1 MISIQEAASQLR
13 ARRVSSL
20 ELTRACVSQ
29 IERLNPKVN
38 AFITVLRAEAEKA
51 AAERDAE
58 LARGIDRGPL
68 HGIPVAYK
76 DLIFTKGIRTTA
88 GSRIYENFI
97 PDHDAKLVEDFAKAG
112 VVLVGKTG
120 LHELAYGITSSNP
133 HFGPV
138 RNPHDL
144 ERIPGGSSGGSGAAV
159 VTDMC
164 YMAMGSDTGGSIRIP
179 ASFCGCVGLKPTFGR
194 VPRHGCFPLGF
205 SLDHMGPLTRTT
217 RDAAISLE
225 AISSLRG
232 SVLPNGQAS
241 IKGLRIGLPENYYF
255 DRTQPEVAAGVRK
268 MADAAAWLGAQ
279 VRPVRVPD
287 IDAINA
293 VARVILLV
301 EATAALSPH
310 LEKRDLFGT
319 DVMALFDQGRM
330 IPGVDYLNAQRLR
343 RKQQREFSK
352 IWKDVD
358 CLFLPGTPTTAPKIG
373 QTRMVIDGVE
383 DDVRLATTRPVR
395 AINAL
400 GLPVL
405 SLPTGTD
412 ATGLPMGVQIVGRLW
427 DESTL
432 IRLGS
437 ALEDAG
443 VTSIPVPAILKT
455 A

>member
-1 MISIQEAASQLR
+1 MLNIVEAGAQLR
-13 ARRVSSL
+13 SRRVSSL
-20 ELTRACVSQ
+20 ELTRACLDR
-29 IERLNPKVN
+29 IEKLNPKVN
-38 AFITVLRAEAEKA
+38 AFITVTRAEAEKA

-58 LARGIDRGPL
+58 LARGVDRGPL

-88 GSRIYENFI
+88 GSKVFENFV

-112 VVLVGKTG
+112 VVMLGKTG
-120 LHELAYGITSSNP
+120 LHELAYGITSNNP
-133 HFGPV
+133 HFGAV

-144 ERIPGGSSGGSGAAV
+144 ERVPGGSSGGSGAAV
-159 VTDMC
+159 VTDMAF
-164 YMAMGSDTGGSIRIP
+164 MAMGSDTGGSIRIP
-179 ASFCGCVGLKPTFGR
+179 ASFCGCVGLKPTYGR

-205 SLDHMGPLTRTT
+205 SLDHMGPLARTT
-217 RDAAISLE
+217 RDCALSLE

-232 SVLPNGQAS
+232 SVPANVAAS
-241 IKGLRIGLPENYYF
+241 VKGLRIGMPENYYF
-255 DRTQPEVAAGVRK
+255 ERTQPEVVAGVRK
-268 MADAAAWLGAQ
+268 LADAAAWLGAEI
-279 VRPVRVPD
+279 RPVRVPD

-301 EATAALSPH
+301 EASASLSPH
-310 LEKRDLFGT
+310 LHKRELFGT

-330 IPGVDYLNAQRLR
+330 VSGIDYVNAQRLR
-343 RKQQREFSK
+343 RKYQKEFAK

-358 CLFLPGTPTTAPKIG
+358 CLFAPGTPTTAPKIG

-395 AINAL
+395 AVNAL

-405 SLPTGTD
+405 SVPCGVD
-412 ATGLPMGVQIVGRLW
+412 GSGLPMGLQVIGRPW
-427 DESTL
+427 DEATL
-432 IRLGS
+432 VRLGS

-443 VTSIPVPAILKT
+443 VTVVTEARVP
-455 A
+455 